1 MDREAW
7 WATVLGIAKSWTQ
20 LSVFNTH
27 THIGSLVSAV
37 KVHPSQSL
45 PRWMGTHDQPPWP
58 QLEEQARG
66 LLAVSWPGVK
76 ALPFEDDGG
85 ELNRLLNSHGQFECL
100 SAN

>member
-1 MDREAW
+1 MDRGFW
-7 WATVLGIAKSWTQ
+7 WGTVLGIAKSWTQ

-76 ALPFEDDGG
+76 ALAFEDDGG